1 MRTQIGCDTS
11 PRTGSV
17 KVVTLSD
24 MKYTIVNK
32 RKCQGFKH
40 VLKILN
46 YILMMINV
54 EKTCK

>member
-24 MKYTIVNK
+24 MKYTIVIRK
-32 RKCQGFKH
+32 RQSFKH